1 MGSGQTN
8 EGLQGSD
15 SNGHADLVG
24 VVVESLGPQASVD
37 EGCVLDTLL
46 LELWGFLSLG
56 IGDVLL

>member
-8 EGLQGSD
+8 EGLQGSNSD
-15 SNGHADLVG
+15 RHADLVG
-24 VVVESLGPQASVD
+24 VVVESLGPQATID
-37 EGCVLDTLL
+37 EGCILNALL